1 MGAYMSDDDFDLDEL
16 DELDDI
22 DQVQQNT
29 PSYAFDDEDDD
40 DVEVPGSFKP
50 MVFDVSQRRVRDLVA
65 DYHNK
70 ELDPRPPFQRGYV
83 WDRTKTSRLIES
95 VLLNVPLPLIY
106 TAEEDNGL
114 EVVIDGQQRLLTLF
128 HFIDGTFP
136 RDGRPFRL
144 TKLKIM
150 KDLNKKKFDD
160 LDENYRRKIQR
171 YNIQI
176 IKISA
181 QSDAEVKFEIFE
193 RLNSGAVSLNAQEL
207 RNCIYRGRF
216 NDLLRDLSQNENF
229 RKAIKSESALD
240 RMKDAELV
248 LRFLAFH
255 ERTYLNYPGG
265 VKSFLNE
272 FMNDFRNLTDDK
284 AKKFSDAFKK
294 ASDLSFTVF
303 GDQAYRRFSVGTEK
317 DKNGH
322 WEKTVNR
329 ALYDII
335 MWGFTQYEKSQ
346 VVGKADAIRSAL
358 ISLTIED
365 EEFRA
370 AITAATGDKYRAIYR
385 FDRWRETLAEVIG
398 TNQAG
403 PRLFDVD
410 TKKVLFA
417 QKPQCALCEQ
427 TIHTIDDAE
436 VDHVDPYS
444 KGGAT
449 EIENAQLAHR
459 YCNRSKGAK
468 SAQGK

>member
-1 MGAYMSDDDFDLDEL
+1 MSEPDFDQDEV
-16 DELDDI
+16 DDI
-22 DQVQQNT
+22 EEAFGT
-29 PSYAFDDEDDD
+29 KPSYTFDDEEDDD
-40 DVEVPGSFKP
+40 DLEVPGSFKP

-83 WDRTKTSRLIES
+83 WDRTKASRLIES

-150 KDLNKKKFDD
+150 KDLNKKKFVD

-181 QSDAEVKFEIFE
+181 QSDADVKFEIFE

-216 NDLLRDLSQNENF
+216 NDLLRELSQHDSF

-248 LRFLAFH
+248 LRFLAFY

-284 AKKFSDAFKK
+284 VKKFSEAFKK
-294 ASDLSFTVF
+294 AADLSFTVF
-303 GDQAYRRFSVGTEK
+303 GEQAYRRFSIGNDK

-329 ALYDII
+329 ALYDIV

-346 VVGKADAIRSAL
+346 VVGKADAIRDAL
-358 ISLTIED
+358 ISLTIQD

-385 FDRWRETLAEVIG
+385 FDKWRETLAAVVG
-398 TNQAG
+398 TGDVGA
-403 PRLFDVD
+403 RLFTAEV
-410 TKKVLFA
+410 KRNLFMSS
-417 QKPQCALCEQ
+417 QQCAICSQ

-436 VDHVDPYS
+436 VDHVTPFS
-444 KGGAT
+444 KGGT
-449 EIENAQLAHR
+449 TDIQNAQLVHR

-468 SAQGK
+468 AVQ

>member
-1 MGAYMSDDDFDLDEL
+1 MGVCVSEQDFDQDDVDEIEETV
-16 DELDDI
+16 DAKA
-22 DQVQQNT
+22 
-29 PSYAFDDEDDD
+29 SYVFDDEEDDD
-40 DVEVPGSFKP
+40 DLEVPGSFKP

-83 WDRTKTSRLIES
+83 WDRTKASRLIES

-128 HFIDGTFP
+128 HFIEGNFP

-150 KDLNKKKFDD
+150 KDLNKKKFVD

-181 QSDAEVKFEIFE
+181 QSDADVKFEIFE

-216 NDLLRDLSQNENF
+216 NDLLRELSEHDTF
-229 RKAIKSESALD
+229 RKAIKNESALD

-248 LRFLAFH
+248 LRFLAFY

-272 FMNDFRNLTDDK
+272 FMNDFRNLTEDK
-284 AKKFSDAFKK
+284 AKKFSEAFKK

-303 GDQAYRRFSVGTEK
+303 GEQAYRRFSIGNEK
-317 DKNGH
+317 DRNGH

-346 VVGKADAIRSAL
+346 VVGKADAIRDAL
-358 ISLTIED
+358 ISLTIKD

-398 TNQAG
+398 TGDIGA
-403 PRLFDVD
+403 RLFTADM
-410 TKKVLFA
+410 KRNMY
-417 QKPQCALCEQ
+417 QQSQRCAICSQ

-436 VDHVDPYS
+436 VDHVTPFS

-449 EIENAQLAHR
+449 DIQNAQLVHR

-468 SAQGK
+468 TGL